1 MCCHAQYLLGVCTQC
16 TPPHNAASVAS
27 GFKNHPPS
35 GLKLPHQ
42 LGLTLHV
49 VDGPVLGDLLPV
61 VPYFVLQEIQPI
73 HRDRA
78 LRKVV
83 HQVHQRQSAGG
94 GKLMAVFIP

>member
-1 MCCHAQYLLGVCTQC
+1 
-16 TPPHNAASVAS
+16 
-27 GFKNHPPS
+27 
-35 GLKLPHQ
+35 
-42 LGLTLHV
+42 
-49 VDGPVLGDLLPV
+49 